1 MEIINKEILNSS
13 KYLNFLRTKF
23 RNQKNETDYWYSV
36 ERPNSGKTVI
46 VAALHNDKLVVTRE
60 FRVAIGDYEWGIPA
74 GLVDDDESPEQTARR
89 ELMEETNLIV
99 DQIIGYTPYLYN
111 SAGLTNEVAS
121 IVYCRASGIPGQS
134 GNEKD
139 EEIQSYLMDKAEV
152 LKLMLDPSKK
162 FSAKAYLIFERFVK
176 GDLW

>member
-1 MEIINKEILNSS
+1 MEIISKEIINSS
-13 KYLNFLRTKF
+13 KYLNFIRTLFK
-23 RNQKNETDYWYSV
+23 NQRNETDYWFSV

-46 VAALHNDKLVVTRE
+46 VAALHHNKLVVTRE

-74 GLVDDDESPEQTARR
+74 GLVDDNESPEQTAIR
-89 ELMEETNLIV
+89 ELKEETDLIV
-99 DQIIGYTPYLYN
+99 DQIIGCTPYLYN
-111 SAGLTNEVAS
+111 SAGLTNEVVS
-121 IVYCRASGIPGQS
+121 IVYCRASGIQGQS

-139 EEIQSYLMDKAEV
+139 EEIQCYLMDKAEV
-152 LKLMLDPSKK
+152 LKLIQDPSKK